1 MHRLIAIP
9 IRALAALVVCASL
22 AQAAPGDMA
31 LQPGSKLWL
40 TGTSTVHDY
49 RSQASKLEVTFTSDP
64 TLVPAGA
71 TGGDEIEGL
80 IRARGVTT
88 INVVVGVT
96 GLKSGKDGL
105 DKNMYKALLAEK
117 HPEIRFRMA
126 GYEVGAASD
135 TAGTPIDT
143 RGMLT
148 VAGVER
154 EVAMTATARR
164 EGDTIRLRGSVP
176 LLMTQFGIKPP
187 RMMLGAIKT
196 RDEVVVHIDLVIGAA
211 DTARAATGTQ

>member
-22 AQAAPGDMA
+22 AQAAPGDLT
-31 LQPGSKLWL
+31 LQSGSRLWL
-40 TGTSTVHDY
+40 TGTSTMHDY
-49 RSQASKLEVTFTSDP
+49 TSQASRLEVAFTSDP
-64 TLVPAGA
+64 ALWPAGV
-71 TGGDEIEGL
+71 TGGDALEGL
-80 IRARGVTT
+80 IRARGVTA
-88 INVVVGVT
+88 IDVVVGVT

-117 HPEIRFRMA
+117 HPEIRFKVA
-126 GYEVGAASD
+126 GYEVGAAGD
-135 TAGTPIDT
+135 TAGTPIDA
-143 RGMLT
+143 RGTLT

-154 EVAMTATARR
+154 EIAMTATARR

-187 RMMLGAIKT
+187 KMMLGAIKT
-196 RDEVVVHIDLVIGAA
+196 SDKVVVHIDLVIGAP
-211 DTARAATGTQ
+211 DGARAATGTE